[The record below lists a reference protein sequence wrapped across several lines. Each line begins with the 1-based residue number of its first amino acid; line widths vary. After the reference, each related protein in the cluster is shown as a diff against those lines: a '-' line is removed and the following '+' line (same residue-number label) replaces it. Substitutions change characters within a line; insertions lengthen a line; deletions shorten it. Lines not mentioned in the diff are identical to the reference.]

1 MFHVKRFGD
10 AVDEFFAREGVAD
23 SLAAKARR
31 ASQVRDR
38 WATAVRAV
46 YVSDETVEFIL
57 SHVNAVYI
65 VEDELIVYADDSLV
79 RSDLDARQEFLK
91 MALYSQGERVFA
103 RFKILPS
110 KFGMKQ
116 RHPFGAPACLNP
128 SRGSLEQDQRLDA
141 APTFTESQADQLV
154 SSVSDPSLRE
164 ALKRAVMA
172 DLNK

>member
-1 MFHVKRFGD
+1 MKRFGD
-10 AVDEFFAREGVAD
+10 AVDEFFARQGGSE

-31 ASQVRDR
+31 AAQVRER

-46 YVSDETVEFIL
+46 YVTDDVVRFIL

-65 VEDELIVYADDSLV
+65 MDNEVIVYSDDSLV

-91 MALYSQGERVFA
+91 MALNEQGERVFA

-110 KFGMKQ
+110 KFNMKT
-116 RHPFGAPACLNP
+116 RHPFVEPLDCGACAQDSEREPAEVRF
-128 SRGSLEQDQRLDA
+128 SDAQAEQMVEGVQDE
-141 APTFTESQADQLV
+141 T
-154 SSVSDPSLRE
+154 LRR
-164 ALKRAVMA
+164 ALKRAIMA

>member
-1 MFHVKRFGD
+1 MKRFAD
-10 AVDEFFAREGVAD
+10 ALDDFFARQGGAD

-31 ASQVRDR
+31 AAQVRDR
-38 WATAVRAV
+38 WAAAVRAV
-46 YVSDETVEFIL
+46 YVSSETVDFIL

-65 VEDELIVYADDSLV
+65 MDDELIVYADDSLV

-91 MALYSQGERVFA
+91 MALNSQGENVFA

-116 RHPFGAPACLNP
+116 RHPFGAPSCLDP
-128 SRGSLEQDQRLDA
+128 GDSVLEHDARGA
-141 APTFTESQADQLV
+141 AEMPRFTEEQVDHLV
-154 SSVSDPSLRE
+154 SPVSDPTLRE